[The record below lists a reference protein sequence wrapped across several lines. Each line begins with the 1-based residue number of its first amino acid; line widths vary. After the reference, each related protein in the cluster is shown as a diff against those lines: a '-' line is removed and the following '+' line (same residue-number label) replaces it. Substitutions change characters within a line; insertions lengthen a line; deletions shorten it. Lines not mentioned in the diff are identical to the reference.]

1 MDDADLNREIR
12 DLGNFLLAPPRVFA
26 YHTAGSTITNGAFL
40 LISLGGELYDPYTVA
55 GHDTS
60 TNNSRIFARE
70 TGLYAIDCQVR
81 TSDLAGT
88 ICQFQVRLNSA
99 GSSTGGTRIFL
110 QSQDGAGGG
119 QVTQLG
125 RSVHYPMTAGDY
137 IEMFILTST
146 GGANATLGAGADAT
160 FLSIIFAAKQ

>member
-1 MDDADLNREIR
+1 
-12 DLGNFLLAPPRVFA
+12 VYA

-40 LISLGGELYDPYTVA
+40 LVSLGGELYDPYTVT
-55 GHDTS
+55 GHDTV

-70 TGLYAIDCQVR
+70 TGLYTIHNQIR

-110 QSQDGAGGG
+110 QSQNGAGGG

-125 RSVHYPMTAGDY
+125 RSVDYPMTNGDY
-137 IEMFILTST
+137 IELFVLTST

-160 FLSIIFAAKQ
+160 FLSIRWSAKQ